1 MTRSH
6 DPCEVDW
13 GLSPGSAG
21 QGPGFLGLPQ
31 TPTALCRDRP
41 CTSGQVG
48 RCVAW
53 SHEIPRIDAPL
64 KEKPPSRELG
74 GGQGRGH
81 PGRGKERRCW
91 RERGVPIGDAQDEV
105 VVTYPTFRSTVGL
118 GNNCVPRGVSLT
130 VGFQAGGS
138 PSPIPYQPCDLSELL
153 SCPPTPRREP
163 DLRLVGRAGQ
173 TPWGST
179 WHPGAAACPPFGPS
193 WPWPLTGSVAASAP
207 RPGVC
212 SALSTHG
219 ILFLESEQDPALP
232 PKGHRARVV
241 APRSSTRSSG
251 WREGRALSL
260 PRRLQAVQPPHSAL
274 TGGQGASAA
283 LKAPASPRAAH
294 SGSVHAVHRGCLVFS
309 SFHLCV
315 FPNLSTNNMLSFY

>member
-1 MTRSH
+1 M
-6 DPCEVDW
+6 
-13 GLSPGSAG
+13 
-21 QGPGFLGLPQ
+21 
-31 TPTALCRDRP
+31 
-41 CTSGQVG
+41 
-48 RCVAW
+48 
-53 SHEIPRIDAPL
+53 
-64 KEKPPSRELG
+64 
-74 GGQGRGH
+74 
-81 PGRGKERRCW
+81 
-91 RERGVPIGDAQDEV
+91 
-105 VVTYPTFRSTVGL
+105 VTYPTFRSTVGL

-173 TPWGST
+173 SPWGST
-179 WHPGAAACPPFGPS
+179 WHPGAAACPLFGPS

-207 RPGVC
+207 RLGVC

-232 PKGHRARVV
+232 PKGHRACVV
-241 APRSSTRSSG
+241 APRSSARSSG
-251 WREGRALSL
+251 GGRAEPCHCHADCRWS
-260 PRRLQAVQPPHSAL
+260 PFCAAHAAL